1 MGTPTYDRMAPI
13 YERLT
18 DAYSL
23 GCVPRAKRHQLAT
36 IEAGMDVLY
45 LGMGPGGAALAAA
58 DKGARVTGVD
68 VAQRMVDIASARFE
82 AAGLSADLIAAD
94 LFDFRPARGFD
105 VVVAN
110 FLLDC
115 FDDDRRRDV
124 VRRIHDLLRPG
135 GRALVA
141 DTGRPR
147 GSAPGR
153 VAWRVYHGIAYA
165 TTYLQGIT
173 PWLPVMDLDRDLEHA
188 GLRIDEHRHFRP
200 WRGGPVLFEAVSAT
214 RPER

>member
-23 GCVPRAKRHQLAT
+23 GCVPRAKREQLAA
-36 IEAGMDVLY
+36 IEPGMAVLY

-68 VAQRMVDIASARFE
+68 IAQRMVDIANARFD

-94 LFDFRPARGFD
+94 LFDFQPARGFD

-115 FDDDRRRDV
+115 FDDDRRPDAV
-124 VRRIHDLLRPG
+124 QRIHDLVRPG
-135 GRALVA
+135 GRVLVA

-147 GSAPGR
+147 GSAPER
-153 VAWRVYHGIAYA
+153 VAWRAYHGIAYA

-173 PWLPVMDLDRDLEHA
+173 PWLPIMDLDRDLERA
-188 GLRIDEHRHFRP
+188 GLRIDEHRHLRP
-200 WRGGPVLFEAVSAT
+200 WRGGPVLFEAVIAT